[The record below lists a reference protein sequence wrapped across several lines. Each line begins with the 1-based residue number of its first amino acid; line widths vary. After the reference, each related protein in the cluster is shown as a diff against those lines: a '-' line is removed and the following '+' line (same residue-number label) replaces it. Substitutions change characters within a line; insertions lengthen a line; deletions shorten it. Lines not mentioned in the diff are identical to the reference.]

1 MLFPQLGMMSLRS
14 VPVWFFLL
22 VRSLLNG
29 TFLRHL
35 SPAPQHKVTPS
46 VSYLSVQGRPLRD
59 GAMGGIQPFPEAVQ
73 SPLGMRLLGD
83 TDHPR
88 KTSMNV

>member
-1 MLFPQLGMMSLRS
+1 MAPSLDM
-14 VPVWFFLL
+14 
-22 VRSLLNG
+22 
-29 TFLRHL
+29 L

-59 GAMGGIQPFPEAVQ
+59 GAMGGIQPFPETIQ
-73 SPLGMRLLGD
+73 NPLGMRILGD
-83 TDHPR
+83 NIDHPR